1 MEGERS
7 MRKKYARFEVVPVE
21 VAEKILK
28 QESSPAKRNGKRK
41 LAVEKS
47 GKAANG
53 RHVVPKKVEVSVP

>member
-7 MRKKYARFEVVPVE
+7 MRKKHARFEVVPVE

-28 QESSPAKRNGKRK
+28 RESSPAKRNGKRK
-41 LAVEKS
+41 FAVEKS
-47 GKAANG
+47 GKTASG

>member
-1 MEGERS
+1 MEGEGS

-53 RHVVPKKVEVSVP
+53 RRVVPKKVEVSLP

>member
-1 MEGERS
+1 

-28 QESSPAKRNGKRK
+28 QESSPAKSNGKRR
-41 LAVEKS
+41 LAFEKS

-53 RHVVPKKVEVSVP
+53 RHVVPKKVEVSVS